1 MQMRRTND
9 DNGDGEMDIDEHD
22 DDTNGGW
29 LELSQYH
36 EQVVALIGQL
46 TPLHNNGN
54 SFWLPSNMN
63 FHQNR
68 GHSLSTLSILFS
80 FW

>member
-9 DNGDGEMDIDEHD
+9 DNGDGEMDNDEHD
-22 DDTNGGW
+22 DDNNGGW

-46 TPLHNNGN
+46 TPHCTTMATVSGCR
-54 SFWLPSNMN
+54 
-63 FHQNR
+63 Q
-68 GHSLSTLSILFS
+68 I
-80 FW
+80 

>member
-9 DNGDGEMDIDEHD
+9 DNGDGDVILDNDEHD
-22 DDTNGGW
+22 DDNNGGW

-54 SFWLPSNMN
+54 SFWLPSDMN
-63 FHQNR
+63 FHQNQ
-68 GHSLSTLSILFS
+68 GHSL
-80 FW
+80 